1 MGCAKQVRLLVM
13 LRKMEEGGYKP
24 DRVVY
29 GVIIDRLCM
38 DGLLI
43 EGLSLLLEMIGK
55 A

>member
-13 LRKMEEGGYKP
+13 LRKMEEGGCKP

-29 GVIIDRLCM
+29 SVTIDHICM

-43 EGLSLLLEMIGK
+43 EGLSLLLK
-55 A
+55 

>member
-1 MGCAKQVRLLVM
+1 M
-13 LRKMEEGGYKP
+13 LRKMEGGCKP

-29 GVIIDRLCM
+29 SVTIDRLCM